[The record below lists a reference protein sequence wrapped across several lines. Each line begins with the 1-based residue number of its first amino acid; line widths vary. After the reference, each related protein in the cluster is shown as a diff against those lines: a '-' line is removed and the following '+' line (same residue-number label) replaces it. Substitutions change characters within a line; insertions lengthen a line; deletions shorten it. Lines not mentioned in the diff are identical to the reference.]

1 MSGVSCNKHNLHY
14 ITVATKPH
22 PILELI
28 QNRIEKQGEHITV
41 LGLEENRSIGWN
53 AYANFGVKLREV
65 YMYIWNVELDPE
77 DIILFTDAYDVIYC
91 GNQEEIIKKYLELD
105 TPIIFGA
112 ETICNPDPNR
122 EAEYNNRHLQF
133 PYLNSG
139 LYIGRV
145 WALREC
151 MIGYSYNDAD
161 DDQRYWTNYLFK
173 RADLIKL
180 DYNNSLFLNTAGINI
195 KEIEWDGNIAKY
207 KNKIPMFVHVNG
219 PDKSELKHFL

>member
-1 MSGVSCNKHNLHY
+1 MSSIKNHLHY
-14 ITVATKPH
+14 ITIATKPH

-28 QNRIEKQGEHITV
+28 KTRVEKQGENITI
-41 LGLEENRSIGWN
+41 LGLQENRNIGWN
-53 AYANFGVKLREV
+53 DRANFGVKLREV
-65 YMYIWNVELDPE
+65 YNYIWNVDLDPD

-91 GNQEEIIKKYLELD
+91 GNHQEIIKRYLTLD
-105 TPIIFGA
+105 SPIVFGA
-112 ETICNPDPNR
+112 ETMCNPDPNR
-122 EAEYNNRHLQF
+122 EHEYKNRHLQF

-139 LYIGRV
+139 LYIGRL

-173 RADLIKL
+173 RPDLIKL
-180 DYNNSLFLNTAGINI
+180 DYYNSLFLNTAGIDI
-195 KEIEWDGNIAKY
+195 KEIHWDGNKAKY
-207 KNKIPMFVHVNG
+207 QDKPPLFVHVNG

>member
-1 MSGVSCNKHNLHY
+1 MSNLQNNFHY

-28 QNRIEKQGEHITV
+28 KTRVENQGEKITI
-41 LGLEENRSIGWN
+41 LGLEENRNIGWN

-65 YMYIWNVELDPE
+65 YMYIWNVDLDPD
-77 DIILFTDAYDVIYC
+77 DIVLFTDAYDVIYC
-91 GNQEEIIKKYLELD
+91 GNQNEIIKRYLEFD
-105 TPIIFGA
+105 KPIVFGA
-112 ETICNPDPNR
+112 ETMCNPDPNR
-122 EAEYNNRHLQF
+122 ENEYKNRDLQF

-161 DDQRYWTNYLFK
+161 DDQRYWTNYFFK
-173 RADLIKL
+173 RDDLIAL
-180 DYNNSLFLNTAGINI
+180 DHDNSLFLNSAGIPI
-195 KEIEWDGNIAKY
+195 KEIQWDGTVATY
-207 KNKIPMFVHVNG
+207 KNKKPMFVHVNG
-219 PDKSELKHFL
+219 PDKSDLKHFL

>member
-1 MSGVSCNKHNLHY
+1 MSSINQKLHY

-22 PILELI
+22 PILDMI
-28 QNRIEKQGEHITV
+28 KGRIETQGENINV
-41 LGLEENRSIGWN
+41 LGLEENRNIGWN

-65 YMYIWNVELDPE
+65 YMYIWNVDLDPE

-91 GNQEEIIKKYLELD
+91 GNQNEIIKRYLELNS
-105 TPIIFGA
+105 PIIFGA
-112 ETICNPDPNR
+112 ETMCNPDPSRETEYMNR
-122 EAEYNNRHLQF
+122 NVQF

-151 MIGYSYNDAD
+151 MIGYSFNDAD
-161 DDQRYWTNYLFK
+161 DDQRYWTNYFFK
-173 RADLIKL
+173 RDDLIKL
-180 DYNNSLFLNTAGINI
+180 DYHNSLFLNTAGINI
-195 KEIEWDGNIAKY
+195 KEIEWNGNVAKY
-207 KNKIPMFVHVNG
+207 KDKTPMFVHVNG

>member
-1 MSGVSCNKHNLHY
+1 METPNLYY
-14 ITVATKPH
+14 ITIATKPH
-22 PILELI
+22 AVLENLKRVVEKNGESLI
-28 QNRIEKQGEHITV
+28 V
-41 LGLEENRSIGWN
+41 LGEQEDRRIGWN
-53 AYANFGVKLREV
+53 SHGNFGVKLREV
-65 YMYIWNVELDPE
+65 YTYIWNVDLDPE

-91 GNQEEIIKKYLELD
+91 GNQDEIIKKYLELD
-105 TPIIFGA
+105 SPIIFGA
-112 ETICNPDPNR
+112 ETMCNPDPNR
-122 EAEYNNRHLQF
+122 EVEYNNRHLQF

-173 RADLIKL
+173 RDDLIKL
-180 DYNNSLFLNTAGINI
+180 DYHNSLFLNTAGINI

-207 KNKIPMFVHVNG
+207 KDKIPMFVHVNG